1 MESGF
6 SHRLKRFIVFIL
18 ICRCQL
24 AVLAQTDWTCG
35 CGENYA
41 HGESFMY
48 FAPSEPRHMIALR
61 TNLLHDLLYVP
72 QFGFAPG
79 ANIQAEYYPL
89 SGNYTFNAGFTFT
102 NHRHWDVQK
111 FLQIR
116 DFQLSVR
123 RYFKGGGEFVGPYV
137 DGYAEFMKYGIGF
150 GPDKGWQGE
159 GGGAGVGGG
168 YTWNLN
174 KRGNL
179 RLEVSLNLG
188 IFVTRYD
195 PYVWGDSNGG
205 EGHGLY
211 YYDYHGS
218 TSDFKKR
225 NHRFVWLG
233 PTNAGVHIT
242 YDIVYRKQ
250 QKEGSR

>member
-1 MESGF
+1 VESGF
-6 SHRLKRFIVFIL
+6 SHRLKRFIVFVL
-18 ICRCQL
+18 ICHCKL

-48 FAPSEPRHMIALR
+48 FAPQEPRHMIALR

-102 NHRHWDVQK
+102 NHRHWDEQK
-111 FLQIR
+111 FMQIR

-123 RYFKGGGEFVGPYV
+123 RYFKGEGEFVGPYV

-159 GGGAGVGGG
+159 GGGAGVGAG

-188 IFVTRYD
+188 LFVTRYD

-218 TSDFKKR
+218 ISDFKER

-242 YDIVYRKQ
+242 YDIIYRKQ
-250 QKEGSR
+250 KREDCQ